1 MYDITVAER
10 IMYHMVAL
18 DQIKYELNQ
27 YQKPL
32 EEVGASLDLKNKG
45 YRVEEIEGIME
56 EEGFWNDAE
65 KAQNYMKE
73 LKNLKDTIA
82 GYEELQKRFEDLYA
96 LIDMVNEE
104 NDESMVDEVREE
116 FDGFVKEFEDMRIST
131 LLDGEFDKDNA
142 IVTLHAGA
150 GGTEACDWASMMYRM
165 YSMWAQARGF
175 SLELLDFL
183 EGDEAG
189 YKAITFQINGINA
202 YGYLKSEHGVHRLV
216 RMSPFNAQGKRQT
229 SFVSCDVMPDIEEDL
244 DIDIPEEDIR
254 IDVFRSSGA
263 GGQKVNKTSSAI
275 RITHFPTGIV
285 VSCQN
290 ERSQYQNKD
299 KAMQIL
305 KSKLL
310 ILKQQE
316 NLDKT
321 ADIRGE
327 VKDNNF
333 GSQIRSYFLQP
344 YKMIKDLRTGVSTSN
359 ADAVLNG
366 DIDLFI
372 NGYLKWLKQGC
383 PPYKGGDI
391 E

>member
-1 MYDITVAER
+1 
-10 IMYHMVAL
+10 MVAL

-27 YQKPL
+27 YAAPL
-32 EEVGASLDLKNKG
+32 KEVGESLDLEKKG
-45 YRVEEIEGIME
+45 FRVEEIEGIME
-56 EEGFWNDAE
+56 EEGFWNDAA

-73 LKNLKDTIA
+73 LKNLKDTIQEYKDLEA
-82 GYEELQKRFEDLYA
+82 QYNDLYD
-96 LIDMVNEE
+96 LIEMVNEE
-104 NDESMVDEVREE
+104 NDESMVEEVQAEFERFTNNFEEVRLA
-116 FDGFVKEFEDMRIST
+116 T
-131 LLDGEFDKDNA
+131 LLDGEFDKNNA

-150 GGTEACDWASMMYRM
+150 GGTEACDWCSMLYRM
-165 YSMWAQARGF
+165 YSMWAQSKGF

-189 YKAITFQINGINA
+189 YKSVTMQINGMNA
-202 YGYLKSEHGVHRLV
+202 YGHLKSEHGVHRLV
-216 RMSPFNAQGKRQT
+216 RISPFNAQAKRQT

-244 DIDIPEEDIR
+244 DIDIPDDDIR

-327 VKDNNF
+327 IKDNNF

-344 YKMIKDLRTGVSTSN
+344 YKMIKDLRTGVSTAN

-366 DIDLFI
+366 GIDLFI

-383 PPYKGGDI
+383 PPYKGGDLT